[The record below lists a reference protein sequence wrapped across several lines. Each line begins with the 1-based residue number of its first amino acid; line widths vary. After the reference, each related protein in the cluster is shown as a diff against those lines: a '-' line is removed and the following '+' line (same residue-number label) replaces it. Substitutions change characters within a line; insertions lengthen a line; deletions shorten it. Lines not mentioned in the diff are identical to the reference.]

1 MKRVLF
7 CAGVLLFA
15 VSAASAAEL
24 TGTLKKIKDS
34 GSMTI
39 GYRNDA
45 PPFSSE
51 DEAGA
56 PVGYAVELCQRI
68 ATAVKEHLGLAELK
82 IQYKALTAGERLD
95 AVSSGQVDIECGNT
109 TVTLGRRQTVDFT
122 LMTFVTGGSLLGKR
136 SSNIRSTGDLNGK
149 TVGVIKGTTTA
160 DALNAHLAKSF
171 IDATV
176 RDIDDRVEGMRLLDS
191 GEIDA
196 LASDRIVLIGQI
208 LNSEDRNLYA
218 ISNDLFSYEPYAMI
232 VRRNDPDFRLVAD
245 RALSQIFKTDQ
256 IVSLYEKWFGKAG
269 VRPTP
274 ILLAMY
280 RFQALPE

>member
-7 CAGVLLFA
+7 FAGVLLFA

-68 ATAVKEHLGLAELK
+68 AAAVKEHLGLAELK
-82 IQYKALTAGERLD
+82 IQYKALSAGERLD

-109 TVTLGRRQTVDFT
+109 TVTLGRRQHVDFT

-136 SSNIRSTGDLNGK
+136 SSNIRSTGDLNGR

-176 RDIDDRVEGMRLLDS
+176 RDIDNRIEGMRLLDS

>member
-7 CAGVLLFA
+7 FAGVLLFA

-56 PVGYAVELCQRI
+56 PIGYAVELCQRI
-68 ATAVKEHLGLAELK
+68 AAAVKEHLSLADLK
-82 IQYKALTAGERLD
+82 IQYKALSAGERLD

-122 LMTFVTGGSLLGKR
+122 LMTFVTGG
-136 SSNIRSTGDLNGK
+136 
-149 TVGVIKGTTTA
+149 V
-160 DALNAHLAKSF
+160 
-171 IDATV
+171 
-176 RDIDDRVEGMRLLDS
+176 
-191 GEIDA
+191 
-196 LASDRIVLIGQI
+196 
-208 LNSEDRNLYA
+208 
-218 ISNDLFSYEPYAMI
+218 
-232 VRRNDPDFRLVAD
+232 
-245 RALSQIFKTDQ
+245 
-256 IVSLYEKWFGKAG
+256 
-269 VRPTP
+269 
-274 ILLAMY
+274 
-280 RFQALPE
+280 

>member
-7 CAGVLLFA
+7 FAGVLLFA

-56 PVGYAVELCQRI
+56 PIGYAVELCQRI
-68 ATAVKEHLGLAELK
+68 AAAVKEHLSLADLK
-82 IQYKALTAGERLD
+82 IQYKALSAGERLD

-109 TVTLGRRQTVDFT
+109 TVTLGRRQHVDFT

-176 RDIDDRVEGMRLLDS
+176 RDIDDRVEGMRLLDG

-232 VRRNDPDFRLVAD
+232 VRRNDPDFRLIAD

>member
-7 CAGVLLFA
+7 FAGVLLFA

-68 ATAVKEHLGLAELK
+68 AAAVKDHLGLAELK
-82 IQYKALTAGERLD
+82 LQYKALSAGERLD

-109 TVTLGRRQTVDFT
+109 TVTLGRREHVDFT

-136 SSNIRSTGDLNGK
+136 SSNIRSTGDLNGR

-176 RDIDDRVEGMRLLDS
+176 RDIDDRVEGMRLLDG

-208 LNSEDRNLYA
+208 LNSADRNLYA

>member
-7 CAGVLLFA
+7 FAGVLLFA

-68 ATAVKEHLGLAELK
+68 AAAVKEHLGLAELK

-136 SSNIRSTGDLNGK
+136 SSNIRSTGDLNGR